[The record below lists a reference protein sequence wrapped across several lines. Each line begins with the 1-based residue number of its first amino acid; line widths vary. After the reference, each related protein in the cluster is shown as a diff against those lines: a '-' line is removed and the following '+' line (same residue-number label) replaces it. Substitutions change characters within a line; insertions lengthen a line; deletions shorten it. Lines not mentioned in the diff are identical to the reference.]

1 LFLASIA
8 FVWPLYL
15 SLPTKIL
22 AAASLTLIFSVSGSV
37 ILGFVSLALGLC
49 VIATLHLILALPT
62 GMWGLSQP
70 IVFGIFSLSSM
81 TAALYLNRLNN
92 VRTKDLNSDAQDF
105 LILSLGALL
114 MFRWRVSGLANILGV
129 LKAEDNGRWIMAAS
143 KLSSYSGLGV
153 RPDSS
158 AGGGY
163 LLDYFISVV
172 RFVTVGG
179 SSKIDSDPAT
189 SYLVVANS
197 YYIALL
203 IVFVFVAGFASK
215 FLENFGIKRYSLIA
229 PLGLL
234 FFLSQQ
240 MFRLFVNYGH
250 LSFLV
255 AMSFF
260 WITCYLL
267 LLSSIGTKSMIQIS
281 CLAGI
286 ASLGIMGG
294 WWPLIPITISIL
306 IFQLVYQLIH
316 SNFSRSVFVV
326 FTSGFFLVS
335 LLVFFLIR
343 GEKSLSKVRTFYAA
357 NGGAIKFTE
366 WHMFLCFLGLAV
378 FAYLAS
384 EVLRTKLRANQ
395 LLFPFG
401 ALATYAIFLLL
412 SSQFVG
418 PNFFAGYSAFK
429 VQSFFVIVTFP
440 LLLIS
445 GILVILRSVKS
456 NGIALSVLFIY
467 VLTGVCFNS
476 EQNFPRPIA
485 QPTWAQTLINVV
497 RDYPGSPIVCA
508 TSQESAR
515 LEAYACSRHASSIS
529 YRNSNEN
536 SEHGRTFEYIW
547 RTMVV
552 SHRAESQLVDFP
564 IDKEFALFQRDLN
577 SKVPIVISLDK
588 SFAFM
593 QADAWWM
600 SKLPWDRFEIF
611 EAETGKLIQGTNTKL
626 KIGPFDSETMKEVG
640 VGPGFIER
648 IELTDADVKIS
659 GWADFGDKP
668 PEMMVRNLKKGQVIG
683 SQLFVRPDI
692 SNPLVR
698 GFEISYKIA
707 NPVKNGYCPVLV
719 LGTKHL
725 ALSSSDSEC

>member
-1 LFLASIA
+1 M
-8 FVWPLYL
+8 
-15 SLPTKIL
+15 
-22 AAASLTLIFSVSGSV
+22 
-37 ILGFVSLALGLC
+37 
-49 VIATLHLILALPT
+49 IATLHLFLAFPT
-62 GMWGLSQP
+62 GMWSLSQP
-70 IVFGIFSLSSM
+70 IVFGAFLLFSV
-81 TAALYLNRLNN
+81 TTALYINRLNRF
-92 VRTKDLNSDAQDF
+92 RTKSLNSNAQDF
-105 LILSLGALL
+105 LILILTALL
-114 MFRWRVSGLANILGV
+114 MFRWRVSGLPNVLGV

-179 SSKIDSDPAT
+179 RTKLDSDPAT
-189 SYLVVANS
+189 SYLVVANC

-203 IVFVFVAGFASK
+203 VIFVFVAGFASK
-215 FLENFGIKRYSLIA
+215 SLKNFGIKKYSLIA

-255 AMSFF
+255 AISFF

-267 LLSSIGTKSMIQIS
+267 LINSAEGTSSIQIGS
-281 CLAGI
+281 LAGI

-306 IFQLVYQLIH
+306 IFQLIYQLIQ
-316 SNFSRSVFVV
+316 SRFTPSVFAM
-326 FTSGFFLVS
+326 FSSGFILVS
-335 LLVFFLIR
+335 LLSVFLIR
-343 GEKSLSKVRTFYAA
+343 GERSLSKVRTFYSA

-366 WHMFLCFLGLAV
+366 THMFLCFLGLTV
-378 FAYLAS
+378 FAYVVS
-384 EVLRTKLRANQ
+384 EVLPTKLRVNQ
-395 LLFPFG
+395 LLFPFY
-401 ALATYAIFLLL
+401 ALGTYVIFLLL

-418 PNFFAGYSAFK
+418 PNFYAGYSVFK

-440 LLLIS
+440 LLLVS
-445 GILVILRSVKS
+445 GVFVILRSVKS
-456 NGIALSVLFIY
+456 NEIALSVFFVF
-467 VLTGVCFNS
+467 VLTGICFNS

-485 QPTWAQTLINVV
+485 QPIWAQTLINVV

-564 IDKEFALFQRDLN
+564 IDKEFALFQQDSN

-588 SFAFM
+588 NFSFM

-611 EAETGKLIQGTNTKL
+611 DAKTGNLLQGSTGSL
-626 KIGPFDSETMKEVG
+626 KIETYDPDTANVVG
-640 VGPGFIER
+640 VGPGFIDE
-648 IELTDADVKIS
+648 IVLTNDTVKIY
-659 GWADFGDKP
+659 GWADFGNGP
-668 PEMMVRNLKKGQVIG
+668 PQVMVRNVKKGQKID
-683 SQLFVRPDI
+683 SHLFVRPDI

-707 NPVKNGYCPVLV
+707 SPVKNGYCPVLV
-719 LGTKHL
+719 RDTQYLE
-725 ALSSSDSEC
+725 LSSSDSKC